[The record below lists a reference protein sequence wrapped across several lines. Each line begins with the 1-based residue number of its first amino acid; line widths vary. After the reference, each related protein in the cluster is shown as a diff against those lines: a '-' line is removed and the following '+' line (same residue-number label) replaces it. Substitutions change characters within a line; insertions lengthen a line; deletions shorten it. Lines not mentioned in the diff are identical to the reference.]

1 MNLLPIRECLALMRS
16 MRTVRLHKCFL
27 PSSAAGGTP
36 VWVIRNGQVF
46 PDIDTLVQRMGC
58 GAVDA
63 EVGRQF
69 VHLRR

>member
-1 MNLLPIRECLALMRS
+1 VAAS
-16 MRTVRLHKCFL
+16 AAK

-36 VWVIRNGQVF
+36 VWVIRNGHVF

-58 GAVDA
+58 GAVHA

-69 VHLRR
+69 VRLHR